1 MFLFCQSIW
10 SSALLLTLFWQ
21 HGDAFT
27 APNLHFKR
35 PVINVF
41 ILMFASVREASD
53 TFYTLSRVFAI
64 NREDLVWAVLK
75 WDPSGALGIF
85 ILTISALTLSQISL
99 GIWVHLRDTVF
110 SAVSIP
116 ARKPALSATIQTE
129 TGNKYAFTQPDCVF
143 QEGGSYTPALH
154 ECYSISEHHSAL
166 KMPLFYSL
174 FSFSPSPLPLSLFPL
189 CFSHESH
196 LITFYYKCFYLLY
209 AQRRGSHAKAYGV
222 YSPHSNVDESIIAN
236 EGLCACSSV

>member
-21 HGDAFT
+21 RGDAFT

-64 NREDLVWAVLK
+64 NREDLIWAVLK
-75 WDPSGALGIF
+75 WDPSEALGIF

-99 GIWVHLRDTVF
+99 VNWVHLRDTVF

-143 QEGGSYTPALH
+143 QEGEELHPCPAW
-154 ECYSISEHHSAL
+154 
-166 KMPLFYSL
+166 MLFYLRAPLCFKNATLLFVVFFLSL
-174 FSFSPSPLPLSLFPL
+174 TSSSFSFSSVFLTSL
-189 CFSHESH
+189 
-196 LITFYYKCFYLLY
+196 I
-209 AQRRGSHAKAYGV
+209 Q
-222 YSPHSNVDESIIAN
+222 
-236 EGLCACSSV
+236 